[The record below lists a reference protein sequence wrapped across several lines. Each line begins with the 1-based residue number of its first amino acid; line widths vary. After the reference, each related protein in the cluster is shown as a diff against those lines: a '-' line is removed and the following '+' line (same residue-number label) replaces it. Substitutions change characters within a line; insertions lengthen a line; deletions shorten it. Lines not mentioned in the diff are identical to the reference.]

1 MTRSSQSEN
10 THIKRIQF
18 SLYSISRVVEYGIM
32 NDDNRTDIPNLE
44 TVDLKIKE
52 VISNP
57 SYPFSEVKRA
67 KMDSKE
73 MMCV

>member
-1 MTRSSQSEN
+1 MLSNR
-10 THIKRIQF
+10 
-18 SLYSISRVVEYGIM
+18 IM

-44 TVDLKIKE
+44 IVDLKIEE

-73 MMCV
+73 MMWLIN